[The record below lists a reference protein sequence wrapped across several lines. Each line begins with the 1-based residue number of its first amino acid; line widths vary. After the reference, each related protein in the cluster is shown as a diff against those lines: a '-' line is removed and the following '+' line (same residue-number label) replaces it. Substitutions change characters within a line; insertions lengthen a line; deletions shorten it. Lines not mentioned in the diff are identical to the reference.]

1 MGEIKVTG
9 ATPLEALAALT
20 AFGLHCQSNE
30 KVSAAANRTLAE
42 EIETAPESAPSPE
55 PEAPAPVDKPK
66 PETPPAPVPKTGETS
81 PAAAPA
87 DQPKTGPFPTAEAVR
102 DKGIEASRTYGK
114 DAVVAIL
121 KDFGV
126 SGMSALA
133 EQDRAA
139 FLARLEGLGGGNA

>member
-1 MGEIKVTG
+1 MVEIKVTG
-9 ATPLEALAALT
+9 ATLLEVLASLT

-30 KVSAAANRTLAE
+30 KVNAAANRILAE
-42 EIETAPESAPSPE
+42 ETEPKSAPSPA

-66 PETPPAPVPKTGETS
+66 PETPPAPAPKTGETS
-81 PAAAPA
+81 PAAVPA
-87 DQPKTGPFPTAEAVR
+87 EQPKTGPFPTAEAVR

-139 FLARLEGLGGGNA
+139 FLARLEGLGGDNA